1 MAKVLDTIGKALG
14 SLPFVRKAN
23 LSARYEIPN
32 VASNAKV
39 SEIQSMI
46 RAAEQGD
53 PSRLFAYYR
62 DLLLSGSHVQS
73 EFAKRKLAILGDT
86 LSVMPCDKENPDDV
100 RAADACK
107 EAIENC
113 ENWLDAMTF
122 MMDSCLYPVSVMERL
137 YQPAEPAESSEVRL
151 RYTLKRF
158 EPVNYSLLC
167 FRGPYQLPNPPE
179 GAPVEW
185 EADLRLWPTD
195 ASGQIIK
202 DVTRAQLLDPMRH
215 IVHRG
220 HLLIGVRDS
229 WGGPMRSI
237 IFWDLLA
244 KLGRDWFGRMMERYG
259 NPFIV
264 SKVDKT
270 DKDAVTF
277 LQEALSLAT
286 KIGGLVVDTETE
298 VELKEAMLSGAA
310 DGYEKFLGVCHREI
324 SKVVVGQDL
333 SAQSAPTGL
342 GSGVAN
348 LQAGVRQDI
357 RMFDQLK
364 LAETIEKQVF
374 KPFLKVNGLK
384 GSAKIRWG
392 GLSPEEAAATGALL
406 VNLANA
412 NLEPTDDSINV
423 ISERIGFA
431 VQRKAVA
438 PPAPGFGG
446 FGANGPKTFSTDDG
460 RWVTINGTPIFIA
473 DGESLDVAID
483 KKFGAAKKN
492 RKATIQ
498 QTAAAL
504 EKQGIKLGPSETK
517 PDANGK
523 WTTRYKI
530 THKNGKQEDVS
541 VNTLQH
547 LVGFSAGNIELK
559 ALSSQNGIAS
569 SLGVPATWLNPLQDY
584 LAEIEAK
591 VADKSLTDADLLN
604 FLDRAIARVPE
615 LFKDMK
621 VDDLA
626 EMLAAGMGDA
636 VLQEVRRG
644 IKKQSSGE

>member
-1 MAKVLDTIGKALG
+1 MPILDTLGKVIAG
-14 SLPFVRKAN
+14 LPFVKKAT

-73 EFAKRKLAILGDT
+73 EFAKRKLAILGDS
-86 LSVMPCDKENPDDV
+86 LSVMPCDKENPEDE
-100 RAADACK
+100 RAAKACK

-113 ENWLDAMTF
+113 ENWLDAMTYL
-122 MMDSCLYPVSVMERL
+122 MDSCLYPVTVMERL
-137 YQPAEPAESSEVRL
+137 YAPAEGPDDADDVRL

-179 GAPVEW
+179 GDPAPW

-195 ASGQIIK
+195 ANGQVIK
-202 DVTRAQLLDPMRH
+202 DVTRAELLDSMRH

-264 SKVDKT
+264 TKVDKT
-270 DKDAVTF
+270 DKDAVAF

-286 KIGGLVVDTETE
+286 KIGGLVVDIETE

-357 RMFDQLK
+357 RMFDMLK

-374 KPFLKVNGLK
+374 KPFLKINGLK

-406 VNLANA
+406 VQLNQA
-412 NLEPTDDSINV
+412 NLEPTDESIPV
-423 ISERIGFA
+423 ISERIGFQ
-431 VQRKAVA
+431 VQRKAA
-438 PPAPGFGG
+438 LPGNNFGFAGAGFPP
-446 FGANGPKTFSTDDG
+446 TFSARLAT
-460 RWVTINGTPIFIA
+460 
-473 DGESLDVAID
+473 L
-483 KKFGAAKKN
+483 AAQD
-492 RKATIQ
+492 RMAT
-498 QTAAAL
+498 
-504 EKQGIKLGPSETK
+504 E
-517 PDANGK
+517 
-523 WTTRYKI
+523 
-530 THKNGKQEDVS
+530 
-541 VNTLQH
+541 
-547 LVGFSAGNIELK
+547 
-559 ALSSQNGIAS
+559 
-569 SLGVPATWLNPLQDY
+569 LGVPQAWLNPLRD
-584 LAEIEAK
+584 LFTVIEAK
-591 VADKSLTDADLLN
+591 VRDETLSEADLLK
-604 FLDRAIARVPE
+604 FLDTAVARVPE
-615 LFKDMK
+615 LFRNMD
-621 VDDLA
+621 VA
-626 EMLAAGMGDA
+626 EVAKLFEAGMGEA
-636 VLQEVRRG
+636 VVQQVRRG
-644 IKKQSSGE
+644 LRHQPPMA

>member
-1 MAKVLDTIGKALG
+1 MATLLENFGKALG

-46 RAAEQGD
+46 RSAEQGD

-73 EFAKRKLAILGDT
+73 EFAKRKLAILGDS
-86 LSVMPCDKENPDDV
+86 LSIMPCGKEQPEDV
-100 RAADACK
+100 QAADACK

-113 ENWLDAMTF
+113 ENWLDAMTYL
-122 MMDSCLYPVSVMERL
+122 MDSCLYPVTIMERL
-137 YQPAEPAESSEVRL
+137 YAPAEPRDSAEDVTL

-167 FRGPYQLPNPPE
+167 FRGPYQLPPPSE
-179 GAPVEW
+179 SAPVEW

-195 ASGQIIK
+195 ANGQIIK

-286 KIGGLVVDTETE
+286 KIGGLVVDTDTE

-374 KPFLKVNGLK
+374 KPFLKINGLK

-406 VNLANA
+406 VQLTQA

-423 ISERIGFA
+423 ISERVGFSL
-431 VQRKAVA
+431 QRKAVA
-438 PPAPGFGG
+438 PAAPGFGG
-446 FGANGPKTFSTDDG
+446 FGANELPG
-460 RWVTINGTPIFIA
+460 
-473 DGESLDVAID
+473 
-483 KKFGAAKKN
+483 GAATF
-492 RKATIQ
+492 RARVATLSAQ
-498 QTAAAL
+498 AKMA
-504 EKQGIKLGPSETK
+504 
-517 PDANGK
+517 D
-523 WTTRYKI
+523 KI
-530 THKNGKQEDVS
+530 
-541 VNTLQH
+541 
-547 LVGFSAGNIELK
+547 
-559 ALSSQNGIAS
+559 
-569 SLGVPATWLNPLQDY
+569 GVPATWLNPLQQF

-591 VADKSLTDADLLN
+591 AADQTLSEKDLLE

-615 LFKDMK
+615 LFKDMD
-621 VDDLA
+621 VDELA
-626 EMLAAGMGDA
+626 ELLAAGMGDA

-644 IKKQSSGE
+644 LRKPEAGSPKSAL